1 MQTTVEARIAEL
13 VRLQETRLAE
23 EWKRMEAEKQRVRR
37 IRVQGRE
44 LNRLTLLSVLYCQ
57 PQSRH
62 FRDSALLAALEET
75 AAELLDIQLPSGNVS
90 LYNCNIDSPPDT
102 AFTSHLVALIAQLLL
117 RDAGQEAAKATNA
130 VLTFL
135 RRASPALLEGG
146 IHTPNHRWVMASAL
160 AKLEELFGGA
170 AYRERA
176 FEFLNE
182 GLDVTDYGEWTER
195 SNSIYNAVCAYYLYD
210 VGTVFGHAPALDAA
224 ASTLRMMRCML
235 HPGDTIATEY
245 SGRQDVGQVARMD
258 DRYYVAFHLMA
269 ARERDP
275 ELAALAAV
283 ADRTAPRGSLTLL
296 HWMLTPERMT
306 PTVAAAPPSER
317 YTVLFG
323 EGNRAPVPD
332 RVPYLGPVV
341 KHPHGA
347 PVLRHRRGPLSVTA
361 MAGQPECL
369 YVQYGEARMLG
380 LKLGIGWFGA
390 GAVSFPG
397 IEPLGG
403 DRFLLRAELEGCY
416 FGPLADEHTLH
427 AGGRYVD
434 MPNHLRRRIGTVRTA
449 VDIELTLL
457 EDGLD
462 VRVVSDDPR
471 GIYLQ
476 AVCLFPPEDG
486 ELSGEGLE
494 ATGPVTMRLSAGAAV
509 YRFGRF
515 GIRIEGGAD
524 EHEEIAMRND
534 PPDARTRTVMINW
547 STPTD
552 ATLRIRG
559 FAAGENAA
567 DDAQRGG
574 KAEEGAGANGR

>member
-1 MQTTVEARIAEL
+1 MQSTVEARIAEL
-13 VRLQETRLAE
+13 VRLQEARLAE
-23 EWKRMEAEKQRVRR
+23 EWTLIEAEKRSLRKK
-37 IRVQGRE
+37 RVQGRE
-44 LNRLTLLSVLYCQ
+44 LSRLTLLAVLYCQ
-57 PQSRH
+57 QHSRYY
-62 FRDSALLAALEET
+62 RDPAVLAALEDT
-75 AAELLDIQLPSGNVS
+75 ADELLGIQLPSGNVS

-102 AFTSHLVALIAQLLL
+102 AFTSHLAALVAQLLL
-117 RDAGQEAAKATNA
+117 KDAGQEAAKATNA

-160 AKLEELFGGA
+160 AKMEELFGGA

-182 GLDVTDYGEWTER
+182 GLDITDYGEWTER
-195 SNSIYNAVCAYYLYD
+195 SNSIYNAICAYYLYD
-210 VGTVFGHAPALDAA
+210 VGMVFNYAPALDAG
-224 ASTLRMMRCML
+224 ASTLRMMRYML

-245 SGRQDVGQVARMD
+245 SGRQDLGQVVRMD
-258 DRYYVAFHLMA
+258 DRYYVAFHLIA
-269 ARERDP
+269 ARESDP
-275 ELAALAAV
+275 ELAALAAA
-283 ADRTAPRGSLTLL
+283 ADRTAPRGSVALL
-296 HWMLTPERMT
+296 HWMLMPERMT
-306 PTVAAAPPSER
+306 PTVSAAPPYER
-317 YTVLFG
+317 YTVLLG
-323 EGNRAPVPD
+323 EGNRARVPD

-361 MAGQPECL
+361 MAGQAECL
-369 YVQYGEARMLG
+369 YVQYGEARLLG

-397 IEPLGG
+397 IESLGD

-434 MPNHLRRRIGTVRTA
+434 MPNHLRRRIGIVRTA
-449 VDIELTLL
+449 VGIELTLL

-462 VRVVSDDPR
+462 MRVVSDDPR

-476 AVCLFPPEDG
+476 AVCLFPPEEG

-494 ATGPVTMRLSAGAAV
+494 STGPMTMRLSGGAAV
-509 YRFGRF
+509 YRSGRY
-515 GIRIEGGAD
+515 GIRIEGGAG
-524 EHEEIAMRND
+524 EHDEIAMRND
-534 PPDARTRTVMINW
+534 PPDARTHAVMVNW

-552 ATLRIRG
+552 ATLRVRG
-559 FAAGENAA
+559 IEFEEA
-567 DDAQRGG
+567 DG
-574 KAEEGAGANGR
+574 KEE

>member
-1 MQTTVEARIAEL
+1 MQTTAEARIAEL
-13 VRLQETRLAE
+13 VRLQEARLVE
-23 EWKRMEAEKQRVRR
+23 EWKLMEAEKRSVRKK
-37 IRVQGRE
+37 RVQGRE
-44 LNRLTLLSVLYCQ
+44 LSRLTLLAVLYCQ
-57 PQSRH
+57 QQSPCY
-62 FRDSALLAALEET
+62 RDPALLAALEET
-75 AAELLDIQLPSGNVS
+75 ADELLGIQLPSGNVS

-102 AFTSHLVALIAQLLL
+102 AFTSHLVALVAQLLL
-117 RDAGQEAAKATNA
+117 KDAGQGAAKATNA

-135 RRASPALLEGG
+135 RQASPALLEGG

-160 AKLEELFGGA
+160 AKMEELFGGL

-182 GLDVTDYGEWTER
+182 GLDITDYGEWTER
-195 SNSIYNAVCAYYLYD
+195 SNSIYNAICAYYLYD
-210 VGTVFGHAPALDAA
+210 VGMVFNYAPALAA
-224 ASTLRMMRCML
+224 SASTLRMMRYML
-235 HPGDTIATEY
+235 HPGDTLATEY
-245 SGRQDVGQVARMD
+245 SGRQDFGQVARMD
-258 DRYYVAFHLMA
+258 DRYYVAFHLIA

-275 ELAALAAV
+275 ELAALAAA
-283 ADRTAPRGSLTLL
+283 ADRTAPRGSVALL
-296 HWMLTPERMT
+296 HWMLMPERMT
-306 PTVAAAPPSER
+306 PTVSAAPPNER
-317 YTVLFG
+317 YTVLLG
-323 EGNRAPVPD
+323 EGNLARVPD

-361 MAGQPECL
+361 MAGQAECL
-369 YVQYGEARMLG
+369 YVQYGEARLLG

-403 DRFLLRAELEGCY
+403 DRYLLRAELEGCY

-434 MPNHLRRRIGTVRTA
+434 MPNHLRRRIGTVRTS

-462 VRVVSDDPR
+462 MRVVSDDPR

-476 AVCLFPPEDG
+476 AVCLFPPEEG
-486 ELSGEGLE
+486 ELSGAGLE
-494 ATGPVTMRLSAGAAV
+494 ATGPMTMRLSGGAAV
-509 YRFGRF
+509 YRSGRY

-524 EHEEIAMRND
+524 EHDEIAMRND
-534 PPDARTRTVMINW
+534 PPDARTRAVMVNW

-559 FAAGENAA
+559 IAFDEPGC
-567 DDAQRGG
+567 
-574 KAEEGAGANGR
+574 KEE